1 MHLQATQHRLSG
13 FYYLDSRMY
22 TVDKLGDL
30 LFGRA
35 LRLRLAGWI
44 LDRGERKFYQSE
56 PITEVKGGISNIRD
70 ELARFVDL
78 GMLVD
83 VPPTPNDR
91 RRYYRRTDSQLWD
104 AIRVAVASCRESEA
118 KTTGK

>member
-1 MHLQATQHRLSG
+1 LHLRATQHRVIG

-22 TVDKLGDL
+22 TVDKLGDQ

-35 LRLRLAGWI
+35 LRLRLASWI
-44 LDRGERKFYQSE
+44 LARGERKFYQSE
-56 PITEVKGGISNIRD
+56 PVSEVEGGISNIRD

-78 GMLVD
+78 GMVVD

-91 RRYYRRTDSQLWD
+91 RRYYRRTNSQLWD
-104 AIRVAVASCRESEA
+104 AIQVAVDSCRESEA
-118 KTTGK
+118 KTGK